1 MSYEVKSGT
10 YTPENVFAGPFP
22 VKTEVAAVG
31 AAAEGVKTAF
41 RALGIFLK

>member
-31 AAAEGVKTAF
+31 AAA
-41 RALGIFLK
+41 ALSALSISAVWG